1 MTLKN
6 FHFCKYSHEMQHYLS
21 ALQNYISN
29 QVIQVTWEELQKK
42 LNQIQT
48 IEDLI
53 EVHNAY
59 VKNALSRYYII
70 IMIKINLRLFRSFLN
85 LIIFILLL

>member
-1 MTLKN
+1 
-6 FHFCKYSHEMQHYLS
+6 MQHYLS

-29 QVIQVTWEELQKK
+29 QVIQVTWEDLQKK

-48 IEDLI
+48 IDDLI

-59 VKNALSRYYII
+59 VKNALSRY
-70 IMIKINLRLFRSFLN
+70 
-85 LIIFILLL
+85 

>member
-1 MTLKN
+1 
-6 FHFCKYSHEMQHYLS
+6 MQHYLS

-59 VKNALSRYYII
+59 IKNALSRYYINTFFI
-70 IMIKINLRLFRSFLN
+70 ELRLIYVYLN
-85 LIIFILLL
+85 LFILIYYSK